1 LLENT
6 PKGLGMK
13 LIAQVSRN
21 GNGPRLPWMLELTM
35 APGLPGEIPAV
46 LVQQPKQVAY
56 LHAKLLA
63 HRVLRQPRLPA
74 VRRFA
79 EVQPCRAVL

>member
-1 LLENT
+1 
-6 PKGLGMK
+6 MK
-13 LIAQVSRN
+13 LIARVSRN
-21 GNGPRLPWMLELTM
+21 GNGPRLLGMLELTM
-35 APGLPGEIPAV
+35 APSLPGELPAV

-74 VRRFA
+74 ICRFA
-79 EVQPCRAVL
+79 EVQSGRAVL